1 MKIAWLYI
9 TTNLINGKKY
19 IGQTTST
26 RKNYIGSGKVMLA
39 AIKKYGRKNFVR
51 ENVYEGDW
59 ELIDLMEYELIEKYD
74 AVNSNLFYNQ
84 KPGGHKGTHGAAA
97 KKVMSDKA
105 KLRRYSDESKAQ
117 RSIRMTGQGNHFY
130 NKNHTDE
137 AKTKIKDKRALQVIT
152 EDTKLKISNTIK
164 TLPKFQC
171 SKCHG
176 WYFKRNLVQHHNEK
190 CKKIL

>member
-19 IGQTTST
+19 IGQTSST
-26 RKNYIGSGKVMLA
+26 RKNYIGSGKVISA
-39 AIKKYGRKNFVR
+39 AIKKYGRKNFIR

-59 ELIDLMEYELIEKYD
+59 ELVDLMEYELIEKYD
-74 AVNSNLFYNQ
+74 AVNSDIFYNQ
-84 KPGGHKGTHGAAA
+84 KPGGHKGTHSAAS

-105 KLRRYSDESKAQ
+105 KLRKFSIESKQ
-117 RSIRMTGQGNHFY
+117 KRSLRMTGEGNHFY
-130 NKNHTDE
+130 NQHHTQDAKN
-137 AKTKIKDKRALQVIT
+137 KIKEKRALQVIT
-152 EDTKLKISNTIK
+152 ENTKLKISESMK

-171 SKCHG
+171 SKCNG

-190 CKKIL
+190 CKKIS

>member
-1 MKIAWLYI
+1 MKTAWLFI

-26 RKNYIGSGKVMLA
+26 RKNYIGSGKVISA
-39 AIKKYGRKNFVR
+39 AIKKYGRKNFLR

-59 ELIDLMEYELIEKYD
+59 ELVDLMEYELIEKYN
-74 AVNSNLFYNQ
+74 AVNSEMFYNQ
-84 KPGGHKGTHGAAA
+84 KPGGHNGTHSAYSR
-97 KKVMSDKA
+97 KIMSEKA
-105 KLRRYSDESKAQ
+105 KLRKYSNQSKEK
-117 RSIRMTGQGNHFY
+117 RSLRMTGEGNHFY
-130 NKNHTDE
+130 NQNHTEE
-137 AKTKIKDKRALQVIT
+137 AKIKIKGKRALQVIT
-152 EDTKLKISNTIK
+152 EDTKLKISETIK

-171 SKCHG
+171 NKCQG